1 MEKQF
6 DVIIIGGGPGGY
18 VCAIRAAQLGLKV
31 ACVESRGTLGGTCL
45 NVGCIPSKSLLN
57 LSDNYYKAK
66 DPAKA
71 KTMLDYGIH
80 LFYDENEFSKISYIM
95 DYKLVYDNL

>member
-1 MEKQF
+1 ME
-6 DVIIIGGGPGGY
+6 Y
-18 VCAIRAAQLGLKV
+18 A
-31 ACVESRGTLGGTCL
+31 
-45 NVGCIPSKSLLN
+45 
-57 LSDNYYKAK
+57 NYYKAK

-71 KTMLDYGIH
+71 KIMLDYGIH

>member
-1 MEKQF
+1 MNKSQQFILRFSLME
-6 DVIIIGGGPGGY
+6 Y
-18 VCAIRAAQLGLKV
+18 A
-31 ACVESRGTLGGTCL
+31 
-45 NVGCIPSKSLLN
+45 
-57 LSDNYYKAK
+57 NYYKAK

-71 KTMLDYGIH
+71 KIMLDYGIH